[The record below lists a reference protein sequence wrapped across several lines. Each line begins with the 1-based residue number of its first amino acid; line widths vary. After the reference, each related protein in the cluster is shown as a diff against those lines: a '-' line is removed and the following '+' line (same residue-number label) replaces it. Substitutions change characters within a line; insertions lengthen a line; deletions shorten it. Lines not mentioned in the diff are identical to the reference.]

1 MTRLDFLQ
9 LHRSSLPKLISV
21 LALTIILQWLAQPL
35 SAAGMPE
42 KLLVPEPPSN
52 YRATITRSYDL
63 AIKWQITVLNNGD
76 LYASGKETD
85 PDNQSV
91 ILNGD
96 VWLRDGVSGQNGAEL
111 SLGEAF
117 GMADTVFAL
126 YPYTL
131 VPEAGNLQEMINE
144 LTDKSSVAKNSAIQE
159 LRAMHSK
166 EVEQAINDN
175 FVHMP
180 DKACGN
186 KTCNLFRQ
194 LFDEAD
200 APGYADFYVD
210 ATTGF
215 IQQIRS
221 VHEQVTV
228 DGETLPAWT
237 ETALYE
243 YNVSVQWPDGSG

>member
-96 VWLRDGVSGQNGAEL
+96 VW
-111 SLGEAF
+111 
-117 GMADTVFAL
+117 
-126 YPYTL
+126 
-131 VPEAGNLQEMINE
+131 
-144 LTDKSSVAKNSAIQE
+144 
-159 LRAMHSK
+159 
-166 EVEQAINDN
+166 
-175 FVHMP
+175 
-180 DKACGN
+180 
-186 KTCNLFRQ
+186 
-194 LFDEAD
+194 
-200 APGYADFYVD
+200 
-210 ATTGF
+210 
-215 IQQIRS
+215 
-221 VHEQVTV
+221 
-228 DGETLPAWT
+228 
-237 ETALYE
+237 
-243 YNVSVQWPDGSG
+243 